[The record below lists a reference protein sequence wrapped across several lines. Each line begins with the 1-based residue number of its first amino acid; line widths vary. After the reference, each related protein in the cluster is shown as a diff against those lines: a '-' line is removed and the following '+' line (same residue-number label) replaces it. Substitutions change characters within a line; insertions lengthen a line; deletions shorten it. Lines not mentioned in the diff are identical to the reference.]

1 MMKPRQRAA
10 PCAFEITFAAGW
22 LAALARPACEPQC
35 KGELPCIYESGGERE
50 REEREREGA
59 LSERERERRRSLPF
73 DSQHMKCRST
83 SRPRG
88 RVSH

>member
-35 KGELPCIYESGGERE
+35 KGELILRIYESGGERE
-50 REEREREGA
+50 REV
-59 LSERERERRRSLPF
+59 ERERERRRSLPLE
-73 DSQHMKCRST
+73 SQHMKCRST